1 MNEWRSLKRD
11 LDFINYEDFEDPNYN
26 VIRQQYQAM
35 LDELSYSIFD
45 LKCIKTL

>member
-11 LDFINYEDFEDPNYN
+11 LDFINYEDFEDPNY